1 MFLLAL
7 LSCQPEERQETKPE
21 VCDPSEARADAPPI
35 APGAP
40 LAGVAEAA
48 LELPVGTPLSGYTSR
63 CDCFGGDGDA
73 DRRDS
78 AYTYEFAASAGVQTP
93 IPVKAF
99 WIANGDQDLV
109 ILKLDI
115 IYSFDGLVEEME
127 RRLSAATGKDLDGK
141 VVLTTNHSHSAHG
154 DFSDQITFYL
164 GSDKFN
170 YEVFTRMAEAA
181 EEVALTAHAGLQ
193 PVKIGVGIQK
203 DWDPDDRVYHDRRPD
218 NDDVQIFDDI
228 PAGRYKD
235 PYLTMIRLDTLED
248 EPLGVLFNFGIHG
261 TSLGADNPMI
271 SIDAPGHIEEVFQE
285 RFDRPV
291 VVALLQGAAGD
302 VSPSGDDGGYARMES
317 VGEYAADALTA
328 LWTAIPTSD
337 EPMRLETTSR
347 SVRQTHP
354 DIRVTRGGT
363 VDWYYTPLQGG
374 EDYDEF
380 EPDNQIYDANG
391 DILSPIDEY
400 NLPYGAAF
408 CGEDPAYLPGFAPA
422 DVFPYVNCVD
432 VSKMLAVISGFFDLT
447 DVEAPLPIPESQRA
461 GFTAARMGPV
471 SILDADGTTT
481 TDDFF
486 MGFFPGEVTSTYS
499 EQFRRRAATELGFGH
514 AMAVAYAQ
522 DHEGYLL
529 IPEDWL
535 QGGYEIDIN
544 VWGPLQGEHIMEQ
557 LLVAS
562 EEVLLTDVV
571 EDPDPCG
578 EFQPTDYEA
587 LGVWELPTAAPE
599 ATPEAGTLLTAPPEY
614 LWSPLYS
621 DDERDAGVLPNIVP
635 DATIPR
641 VQGLVEIAWIG
652 GDPGV
657 DYPDVTLERQV
668 EGAWE
673 TVLTASGRPISRGP
687 EILLAHTP
695 DPLLPFETAQTHY
708 WYAAWQAVGPAG
720 ERTGLPTGTYRLKV
734 VGRTYVGS
742 STTYP
747 WESAEYVVEGP
758 AFELVPATI
767 AVGASGSDVTAYLPG
782 AARGYRL
789 IGLDGDYRGANP
801 LPGDTA
807 TLVRHLAGGGT
818 DTVEV
823 VGTRSGGVTTF
834 AGVLTEDVVRVEVF
848 DADGN
853 AGAVDL

>member
-1 MFLLAL
+1 MLLLTL
-7 LSCQPEERQETKPE
+7 LSCQPEDKPEPKPE
-21 VCDPSEARADAPPI
+21 VCERTEAWASAPAI

-40 LAGVAEAA
+40 MAGAAEAA

-63 CDCFGGDGDA
+63 CGCFGGDGDA

-78 AYTYEFAASAGVQTP
+78 AYAYEFAASAGVQTP

-109 ILKLDI
+109 ILKVDI

-127 RRLSAATGKDLDGK
+127 RRLSEATGKDLDGK

-170 YEVFTRMAEAA
+170 YEVFTRMADAA
-181 EEVALTAHAGLQ
+181 EDVAMQAYSGMQ
-193 PVKIGVGIQK
+193 PVKMGVGIRK
-203 DWDPDDRVYHDRRPD
+203 DWDPEDRVYHDRRSD

-228 PAGRYKD
+228 PAGKYKD
-235 PYLTMIRLDTLED
+235 PYLTMIRIDTLD
-248 EPLGVLFNFGIHG
+248 DAPIGVLFNFGIHG
-261 TSLGADNPMI
+261 TTLGADNPMI
-271 SIDAPGHIEEVFQE
+271 SIDSPGHIEEVFQE
-285 RFDRPV
+285 RFDTPV

-302 VSPSGDDGGYARMES
+302 ISPSGSDGGYARMES
-317 VGEYAADALTA
+317 VGEYAADALEQ
-328 LWTAIPTSD
+328 LWSEIPTGSD
-337 EPMRLETTSR
+337 PVRLETTSR

-363 VDWYYTPLQGG
+363 VDWYYAPLQGG
-374 EDYDEF
+374 EDYADF
-380 EPDNQIYDANG
+380 DPDNQIYDANG
-391 DILSPIDEY
+391 DILSPIDEF
-400 NLPYGAAF
+400 NMPYGAAF

-432 VSKMLAVISGFFDLT
+432 VSKMLAVIAGFFDLT
-447 DVEAPLPIPESQRA
+447 DLEASLPLPESERA
-461 GFTAARMGPV
+461 GFTASRIGPLP
-471 SILDADGTTT
+471 ILGADGVET

-499 EQFRRRAATELGFGH
+499 EQFRRRAAAELGFTH
-514 AMAVAYAQ
+514 SMAVGYSQ

-544 VWGPLQGEHIMEQ
+544 IWGPLQGEHIMEQ

-562 EEVLLTDVV
+562 QEVLLTDVV

-587 LGVWELPTAAPE
+587 LGAWELPTFAPE
-599 ATPEAGTLLTAPPEY
+599 ATPDAGTLLTTPPDY

-621 DDERDAGVLPNIVP
+621 DEERDAGVQPTIVP
-635 DATIPR
+635 DATVPM

-668 EGAWE
+668 GGSWE
-673 TVLTASGRPISRGP
+673 TVTTLSGRPLSRGP
-687 EILLAHTP
+687 DILVAHTP
-695 DPLLPFETAQTHY
+695 DPLLPFEVAQTHY

-720 ERTGLPTGTYRLKV
+720 ERLDLEPGTYRLAV

-747 WESAEYVVEGP
+747 WDSAEYTVEGP

-767 AVGASGSDVTAYLPG
+767 SVGVSGADVVAWLQ
-782 AARGYRL
+782 ANARGYRL
-789 IGLDGDYRGANP
+789 VGLDGNYRGSNP
-801 LPGDTA
+801 LTGDTA
-807 TLVRHLAGGGT
+807 TLVFTLEDGSSTTVEAMGARGGGA
-818 DTVEV
+818 
-823 VGTRSGGVTTF
+823 TTF
-834 AGVLTEDVVRVEVF
+834 AGVVPENAARVEVI
-848 DADGN
+848 DAHGN
-853 AGAVDL
+853 RGAVDL